1 MGNVSNRKVISRD
14 YGEPV
19 WGGWGVTVVGGCLSG
34 SLLVPVHLIG
44 SSRRER
50 TVQGSPLLLP
60 IEVCP
65 IIV

>member
-1 MGNVSNRKVISRD
+1 MESVSNRKVIARD

-19 WGGWGVTVVGGCLSG
+19 CGGGGVTVVGGCLSG

-44 SSRRER
+44 CSRRER
-50 TVQGSPLLLP
+50 TVQGSPLLLL